1 MWNIEYL
8 LTELKV
14 ISQIPTN
21 GRLCISNGMLSV
33 ETYVF
38 WLPLKRWILMD
49 NRYTVIM
56 HIKQLFVDLELF
68 MKHNKTDIEE
78 WILQEL
84 ISMFENVKQGLSNL
98 KLTYSDDAQTTA
110 HIDMILAKFENI
122 LTKYA
127 NKKK

>member
-21 GRLCISNGMLSV
+21 GRLCITNGMLSV
-33 ETYVF
+33 ETNVI
-38 WLPLKRWILMD
+38 WLPLKRLILMD
-49 NRYTVIM
+49 SRYTIIM
-56 HIKQLFVDLELF
+56 HIKQLFVDLELY
-68 MKHNKTDIEE
+68 MKNNHNDIEQ

-84 ISMFENVKQGLSNL
+84 LSMFEHVKQGLTNM
-98 KLTYSDDAQTTA
+98 KLTYANDAQTTA
-110 HIDMILAKFENI
+110 HLDMLLAKFENI